1 MYMHDLGSKG
11 YNRIRVSLWKSQ
23 SARVITDESENY
35 IKSACNIAVPHGS
48 ISGDRATLS
57 SRSITEAAEFSSA
70 CLWARAAAAAKAFCT
85 TSVDIA
91 PTGPGWQSTP
101 VLNSNAPCN
110 GKSSPNRHSKHLAP
124 TSISITC
131 FTHNAFVL
139 RFHQKYT
146 QNVKT
151 SVFIVKWDSNDFH
164 DRKLLKWLVQK
175 SGFLGLCRSRPGI
188 VVHGIKWGFTHG
200 SRRFHACFTLPLA
213 SETHMIPEVLWWTFF
228 SP

>member
-1 MYMHDLGSKG
+1 M
-11 YNRIRVSLWKSQ
+11 
-23 SARVITDESENY
+23 ITDESENY

-131 FTHNAFVL
+131 FTHHV
-139 RFHQKYT
+139 
-146 QNVKT
+146 
-151 SVFIVKWDSNDFH
+151 
-164 DRKLLKWLVQK
+164 
-175 SGFLGLCRSRPGI
+175 RSRQGI
-188 VVHGIKWGFTHG
+188 TARPSIAPCENCTF
-200 SRRFHACFTLPLA
+200 
-213 SETHMIPEVLWWTFF
+213 IPCWWMNLTNNKNVDKCVQIYVYRGYKCMYL
-228 SP
+228 